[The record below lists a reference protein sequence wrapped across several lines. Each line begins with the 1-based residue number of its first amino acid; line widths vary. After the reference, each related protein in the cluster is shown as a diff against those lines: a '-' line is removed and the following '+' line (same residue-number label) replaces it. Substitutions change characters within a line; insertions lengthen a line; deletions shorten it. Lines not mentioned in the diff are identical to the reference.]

1 MTALQLKIPPPVYLL
16 VFATLM
22 YIADS
27 QLPLVALITA
37 PYHWLAILPALMA
50 VMLDGWALWAFRR
63 ARTTVNPLH
72 PERATA
78 LVTSGPYRFTRNPMY
93 VGILLLLSAWAVYL
107 GSASPWF
114 FLPLAF
120 VTLTV
125 QQIMP
130 EEKILA
136 QTFADGYRAYQ
147 DRVPRWL

>member
-1 MTALQLKIPPPVYLL
+1 M
-16 VFATLM
+16 
-22 YIADS
+22 
-27 QLPLVALITA
+27 
-37 PYHWLAILPALMA
+37 
-50 VMLDGWALWAFRR
+50 
-63 ARTTVNPLH
+63 NPLH